1 MNTAR
6 LPRKLKILAWAA
18 TSVCVTAS
26 LVAGAKP
33 PTPQAT
39 ITSLAGSLDAVSAG
53 SAKDA
58 WAVGQTRTTKTLALH
73 WNGTN
78 WAQVTTPTPGA
89 FGSLLSGVTEISPT
103 NVWAVGSANTSSGS
117 KTLALHWNGTR

>member
-1 MNTAR
+1 MCRAAVGPADPEYPMNTAR

-39 ITSLAGSLDAVSAG
+39 ITSLGGGTDTHDQDARAALERHKLGAGDHPHSRRVRQPAVRRNRDFPHQRLG
-53 SAKDA
+53 
-58 WAVGQTRTTKTLALH
+58 R
-73 WNGTN
+73 
-78 WAQVTTPTPGA
+78 
-89 FGSLLSGVTEISPT
+89 
-103 NVWAVGSANTSSGS
+103 
-117 KTLALHWNGTR
+117 